1 MDAGLDTLVLLGVM
15 VLAIAACGLGWIL
28 IGPRK

>member
-1 MDAGLDTLVLLGVM
+1 MDAGPDTLVLLGAM
-15 VLAIAACGLGWIL
+15 VLAIAACVLGWIL